1 MADLK
6 DRLREDRAMRDAAKS
21 LVTNDI
27 ANLRGDLDEKGL
39 AARFAS
45 RMKEGAEGVVEE
57 STAFAKENPK
67 RVSSGFAIGLGLLL
81 AWIFREPLAKFLDQL
96 MLRHWDEMQ
105 TSDQIEVEPEN
116 NAESGAAELASP
128 SPPIRNRRHS

>member
-6 DRLREDRAMRDAAKS
+6 ERLREDRAMRDAAKS
-21 LVTNDI
+21 LVSNDI

-67 RVSSGFAIGLGLLL
+67 RVGSGLAIGLGLIL

-105 TSDQIEVEPEN
+105 TSDQIETPEN
-116 NAESGAAELASP
+116 PESEAEAPAAP
-128 SPPIRNRRHS
+128 SPQSETGDTHE